1 MSHMTYKDFLNL
13 IKIYLEVCFRPN
25 KQIQYNK
32 YIPTFMYCNFIQCP
46 RSQQPPST
54 ITYEVLEVFQ
64 TPSRIIL
71 RTSTF
76 YHICF
81 LKIGLRGEANNYQ
94 MLTHTKSG

>member
-1 MSHMTYKDFLNL
+1 MSHYMTYKDFLNL
-13 IKIYLEVCFRPN
+13 IKIYLEVCFRLN
-25 KQIQYNK
+25 KQIQYDK

-54 ITYEVLEVFQ
+54 LTYEVFEVFQ

-71 RTSTF
+71 RKSVL

-81 LKIGLRGEANNYQ
+81 LKIG
-94 MLTHTKSG
+94 